1 MLNQLSLS
9 LFIFLN
15 CAMANS
21 VALGNPNAPV
31 KGTFQYNLGQQPTT
45 LNALSSSDA
54 YASTVQSYILES
66 LGDKNIDTDTWEPAL
81 ATSWEI
87 AKDETTF
94 TFTLRQGVKW
104 HDGKPFTAEDVK
116 FSFEAIMDKED
127 KWKTAHQKSY
137 FENIAEVKILAP
149 NKVQFV
155 AKSKYFKNFDV
166 AAGMAIVPK
175 HLYENTSKENL
186 RVLNKTL
193 VGTGPYILADLQ
205 RGKSITLTKNKNW
218 WGLSEDRN
226 KGKNNFEKILMR
238 FIKDPTI
245 EVTRLEKG
253 DIDFIGLN
261 AEQFVKKADGPKWGK
276 DVFKVQTQNKAP
288 NGYGFIGWNL
298 KNPMFESKKVR
309 TALYHL
315 INRDLMIEKFDYNMN
330 VPATGPIYLQSEYAD
345 PTVKAL
351 AYDPQ
356 KALKLLK
363 EDGWKPGPDNI
374 LEKKIGKE
382 LVKLSFTI
390 LEPNQD
396 YVKYLT
402 VFKEDA
408 IKAGVEVKI
417 KYIEWTT
424 FIKLLDER
432 NFEAVRLGWSGGTP
446 DWDPKQI
453 WHTDS
458 YVGGGSN
465 FIGYS
470 NKAVDK
476 LIDEA
481 RMTMDKTK
489 RTTLLKKVY
498 KLIADD
504 VPYAFFFNNKY
515 TFYAH
520 TKRMKRLK
528 DTYNFGI
535 GTNYWWIQ

>member
-1 MLNQLSLS
+1 
-9 LFIFLN
+9 
-15 CAMANS
+15 
-21 VALGNPNAPV
+21 
-31 KGTFQYNLGQQPTT
+31 
-45 LNALSSSDA
+45 
-54 YASTVQSYILES
+54 
-66 LGDKNIDTDTWEPAL
+66 
-81 ATSWEI
+81 
-87 AKDETTF
+87 
-94 TFTLRQGVKW
+94 
-104 HDGKPFTAEDVK
+104 
-116 FSFEAIMDKED
+116 
-127 KWKTAHQKSY
+127 
-137 FENIAEVKILAP
+137 
-149 NKVQFV
+149 
-155 AKSKYFKNFDV
+155 
-166 AAGMAIVPK
+166 
-175 HLYENTSKENL
+175 
-186 RVLNKTL
+186 
-193 VGTGPYILADLQ
+193 
-205 RGKSITLTKNKNW
+205 
-218 WGLSEDRN
+218 
-226 KGKNNFEKILMR
+226 
-238 FIKDPTI
+238 
-245 EVTRLEKG
+245 
-253 DIDFIGLN
+253 
-261 AEQFVKKADGPKWGK
+261 
-276 DVFKVQTQNKAP
+276 
-288 NGYGFIGWNL
+288 
-298 KNPMFESKKVR
+298 
-309 TALYHL
+309 
-315 INRDLMIEKFDYNMN
+315 MIEKFDYNMN